1 MLLDPTPSP
10 PLAGGSVAELRA
22 SLPGDLSGI
31 SLEPLAESTHG
42 GGEIVTEVSPPAASV
57 LPTCCSEDSDVPLAA
72 LAKVANAVDKMDS
85 RGGEGLSPPAQRNA
99 EGQKTVS
106 PRFSSFLRRKRTE
119 GSSGGGGTKVK
130 RGELSYCCFDIYM
143 IFVFS
148 HVGQL
153 SLACFCGYVLL
164 LSLCYVK
171 RYYVSTVTN
180 LL

>member
-10 PLAGGSVAELRA
+10 PLAGGFVAELRA

-72 LAKVANAVDKMDS
+72 LAKVANAVDNMDS
-85 RGGEGLSPPAQRNA
+85 RGGEGLSPPAQGNV

-119 GSSGGGGTKVK
+119 GSSGDGGTKVK

-143 IFVFS
+143 IFVYS

-153 SLACFCGYVLL
+153 SLACF
-164 LSLCYVK
+164 
-171 RYYVSTVTN
+171 
-180 LL
+180 

>member
-1 MLLDPTPSP
+1 MFCLLLDPTPSP

-85 RGGEGLSPPAQRNA
+85 RGGEGLSPLLREMLKGRKLFLLDSHRFFVEREQKEVPAA
-99 EGQKTVS
+99 EGPKSNVVS
-106 PRFSSFLRRKRTE
+106 CHIVAL
-119 GSSGGGGTKVK
+119 
-130 RGELSYCCFDIYM
+130 
-143 IFVFS
+143 IFI
-148 HVGQL
+148 
-153 SLACFCGYVLL
+153 
-164 LSLCYVK
+164 
-171 RYYVSTVTN
+171 
-180 LL
+180 

>member
-42 GGEIVTEVSPPAASV
+42 GGEMVTEVSPPAVSV
-57 LPTCCSEDSDVPLAA
+57 LPTCCSEDSDVPLAT
-72 LAKVANAVDKMDS
+72 LAKVAKAVDEMDS
-85 RGGEGLSPPAQRNA
+85 HGGEGLSPPAQRKT

-106 PRFSSFLRRKRTE
+106 PQFSSFLRRKRTE
-119 GSSGGGGTKVK
+119 GSSDGGGTKAK
-130 RGELSYCCFDIYM
+130 RSELSYCCFDIYM
-143 IFVFS
+143 IFVYA

-171 RYYVSTVTN
+171 RYYVLTVTN

>member
-85 RGGEGLSPPAQRNA
+85 RGGEGLSPLLREMLKGRKLFLLDSHRFFVEREQKEVLAA
-99 EGQKTVS
+99 EGPKSNVVS
-106 PRFSSFLRRKRTE
+106 CRIVAL
-119 GSSGGGGTKVK
+119 
-130 RGELSYCCFDIYM
+130 
-143 IFVFS
+143 IFI
-148 HVGQL
+148 
-153 SLACFCGYVLL
+153 
-164 LSLCYVK
+164 
-171 RYYVSTVTN
+171 
-180 LL
+180 